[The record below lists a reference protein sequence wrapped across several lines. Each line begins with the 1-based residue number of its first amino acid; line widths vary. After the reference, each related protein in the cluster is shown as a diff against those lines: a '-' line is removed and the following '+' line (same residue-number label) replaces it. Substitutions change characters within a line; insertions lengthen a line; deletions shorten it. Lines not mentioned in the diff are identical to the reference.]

1 MINAGTMGLPLHFGK
16 MPAWFTERMG
26 LMGGA
31 IVESV
36 VDNYGKSEVLTR
48 MSDPNW
54 FQALGAVMGMQW
66 NSSGVT
72 AAVLGSLKRKV
83 NPKAS
88 DLGLYILG
96 GKGKNGWSVPNQLK
110 RLSDKHSLDGDSL
123 MKSSRLTSRVDN
135 NAVQD
140 GYNLYQQYFILSDE
154 GEWTSI
160 TQGMNGN
167 TRRARRYHWHS
178 PTVRSFVDAPHTGIV
193 GEKGKPVLNLTDSK
207 ADMLR
212 TNMVELTKEKP
223 ADILDTYRG
232 MVMPNRHDVREEDVN
247 MVRLGSVLNMAYN
260 RDIDNFEDLV
270 MMQGVGA
277 KTLKSLAMVS
287 EVVHGDASRFEDP
300 ARFSF
305 AVGGKDGRPHP
316 IDTKAMDETIDM
328 LQSSVEKS
336 KMGDKDKSKA
346 IKRLHRACV
355 ENEKGASPIS
365 FLEDLMDYEWDY
377 AERNGGK
384 TFLGDVK
391 QGVTRAIMDTQ
402 NSLLYGKD
410 QNSKTSTH

>member
-1 MINAGTMGLPLHFGK
+1 MINAGSMGLPLHFGK
-16 MPAWFTERMG
+16 MPSWFTERMG
-26 LMGGA
+26 LMGNA

-72 AAVLGSLKRKV
+72 AAVLGSLKPQI
-83 NPKAS
+83 NPKAN

-96 GKGKNGWSVPNQLK
+96 GKGKYGWSVPNQV
-110 RLSDKHSLDGDSL
+110 RRISDKHNLNGDDL
-123 MKSSRLTSRVDN
+123 AKSSQLTSRVDN

-140 GYNLYQQYFILSDE
+140 GYNLYQQYFIVTDE

-160 TQGMNGN
+160 TQGMNKN

-178 PTVRSFVDAPHTGIV
+178 PTVKSFVETPHTGIV
-193 GEKGKPVLNLTDSK
+193 GEKGQPVLNLTDSK

-212 TNMVELTKEKP
+212 TNMVGLTKEKP
-223 ADILDTYRG
+223 SEVIGHYKDI
-232 MVMPNRHDVREEDVN
+232 VMPNRHDVREEDVN
-247 MVRLGSVLNMAYN
+247 MTRLGSVLNMAYN
-260 RDIDNFEDLV
+260 SDIENFEDLV
-270 MMQGVGA
+270 MMKGVGPR
-277 KTLKSLAMVS
+277 TLKSLAMVS

-305 AVGGKDGRPHP
+305 AIGGKDGRPHP

-328 LQSSVEKS
+328 LQTSVDKS
-336 KMGDKDKSKA
+336 KLGDKDKSRA
-346 IKRLHRACV
+346 IKRLHRVCV

-365 FLEDLMDYEWDY
+365 FLEDLIEYEWDH
-377 AERNGGK
+377 AENNGGK
-384 TFLGDVK
+384 TFMGDVK
-391 QGVTRAIMDTQ
+391 KGVTRTIMNTQ
-402 NSLLYGKD
+402 NALLYGKSD
-410 QNSKTSTH
+410 TKSKH

>member
-1 MINAGTMGLPLHFGK
+1 MINAGSMGLPLHFGK
-16 MPAWFTERMG
+16 MPSWFTERMG
-26 LMGGA
+26 LMGNA

-72 AAVLGSLKRKV
+72 AAVLGSLKPQI
-83 NPKAS
+83 NPKAN

-96 GKGKNGWSVPNQLK
+96 GKGKYGWSVPNQV
-110 RLSDKHSLDGDSL
+110 RRISDKHNLNGDEL
-123 MKSSRLTSRVDN
+123 AKSSQLTSRVDN

-140 GYNLYQQYFILSDE
+140 GYNLYQQYFIVTDE

-160 TQGMNGN
+160 TQGMNKN

-178 PTVRSFVDAPHTGIV
+178 PTVKSFVETPHTGIV
-193 GEKGKPVLNLTDSK
+193 GEKGQPVLNLTDSK

-212 TNMVELTKEKP
+212 TNMVGLTKEKP
-223 ADILDTYRG
+223 SEVIGHYKDI
-232 MVMPNRHDVREEDVN
+232 VMPNRHDVREEDVN
-247 MVRLGSVLNMAYN
+247 MTRLGSVLNMAYN
-260 RDIDNFEDLV
+260 SDIENFEDLV
-270 MMQGVGA
+270 MMKGVGPR
-277 KTLKSLAMVS
+277 TLKSLAMVS

-305 AVGGKDGRPHP
+305 AIGGKDGRPHP
-316 IDTKAMDETIDM
+316 IDTKAMDETINM
-328 LQSSVEKS
+328 LQTSVDKS
-336 KMGDKDKSKA
+336 KLGDKDKSRA

-365 FLEDLMDYEWDY
+365 FLEDLIEYEWDH
-377 AERNGGK
+377 AEKNGGK
-384 TFLGDVK
+384 TFMGDVK
-391 QGVTRAIMDTQ
+391 KGVTRTIMNTQ
-402 NSLLYGKD
+402 NALLYGKSD
-410 QNSKTSTH
+410 TKSKH

>member
-16 MPAWFTERMG
+16 MPAWFTEKMG
-26 LMGGA
+26 LMGNA

-72 AAVLGSLKRKV
+72 AAVLGSLKPKV
-83 NPKAS
+83 NPKAQ
-88 DLGLYILG
+88 DIGLYILG
-96 GKGKNGWSVPNQLK
+96 GKGKYGWSVPNQVQ
-110 RLSDKHSLDGDSL
+110 RLSDKHSLNGDEL
-123 MKSSRLTSRVDN
+123 VKSSQLTRRVDN

-160 TQGMNGN
+160 TQGMNTN

-178 PTVRSFVDAPHTGIV
+178 PSVRSFVDTPHTGIV
-193 GEKGKPVLNLTDSK
+193 GKKGNPVLNLTDSK

-212 TNMVELTKEKP
+212 TNMVGLTKEKP
-223 ADILDTYRG
+223 ADVLDTYRG
-232 MVMPNRHDVREEDVN
+232 ITMPNRHDVREKDVN
-247 MVRLGSVLNMAYN
+247 MTRLGSVLNMAYN

-270 MMQGVGA
+270 MMKGVGPR
-277 KTLKSLAMVS
+277 TLKSLAMVS

-305 AVGGKDGRPHP
+305 AIGGKDGRPHP
-316 IDTKAMDETIDM
+316 IDTKAMDETIEM
-328 LQSSVEKS
+328 LQTSVDKS
-336 KMGDKDKSKA
+336 KLGDKDKSKA

-355 ENEKGASPIS
+355 DNEKGASPIS
-365 FLEDLMDYEWDY
+365 FLEDLMDFEWNH
-377 AERNGGK
+377 AEKNGGK
-384 TFLGDVK
+384 TFMGDVK
-391 QGVTRAIMDTQ
+391 KGVTRAIMNTQ
-402 NSLLYGKD
+402 NDLLYGSSTAK
-410 QNSKTSTH
+410 SKH

>member
-1 MINAGTMGLPLHFGK
+1 MGLPLHFGK
-16 MPAWFTERMG
+16 MPSWFTERMG
-26 LMGGA
+26 LMGNA

-72 AAVLGSLKRKV
+72 AAVLGSLKPQI
-83 NPKAS
+83 NPKAN

-96 GKGKNGWSVPNQLK
+96 GKGKYGWSVPNQV
-110 RLSDKHSLDGDSL
+110 RRISDKHNLNGDEL
-123 MKSSRLTSRVDN
+123 AKSSQLTSRVDN

-140 GYNLYQQYFILSDE
+140 GYNLYQQYFIVTDE

-160 TQGMNGN
+160 TQGMNKN

-178 PTVRSFVDAPHTGIV
+178 PTVKSFVETPHTGIV
-193 GEKGKPVLNLTDSK
+193 GEKGQPVLNLTDSK

-212 TNMVELTKEKP
+212 TNMVGLTKEKP
-223 ADILDTYRG
+223 SEVIGHYKDI
-232 MVMPNRHDVREEDVN
+232 VMPNRHDVREEDVN
-247 MVRLGSVLNMAYN
+247 MTRLGSVLNMAYN
-260 RDIDNFEDLV
+260 SDIENFEDLV
-270 MMQGVGA
+270 MMKGVGPR
-277 KTLKSLAMVS
+277 TLKSLAMVS

-305 AVGGKDGRPHP
+305 AIGGKDGRPHP

-328 LQSSVEKS
+328 LQTSVDKS
-336 KMGDKDKSKA
+336 KLGDKDKSRA

-365 FLEDLMDYEWDY
+365 FLEDLIEYEWDH
-377 AERNGGK
+377 AEKNGGK
-384 TFLGDVK
+384 TFMGDVK
-391 QGVTRAIMDTQ
+391 KGVTRTIMNTQ
-402 NSLLYGKD
+402 NALLYGKSD
-410 QNSKTSTH
+410 SKSKH

>member
-1 MINAGTMGLPLHFGK
+1 MINAGSMGLPLHFGK
-16 MPAWFTERMG
+16 MPSWFTERMG
-26 LMGGA
+26 LMGNA

-72 AAVLGSLKRKV
+72 AAVLGSLKPQI
-83 NPKAS
+83 NPKAN

-96 GKGKNGWSVPNQLK
+96 GKGKYGWSVPNQV
-110 RLSDKHSLDGDSL
+110 RRISDKHNLNGDEL
-123 MKSSRLTSRVDN
+123 AKSSQLTSRVDN

-140 GYNLYQQYFILSDE
+140 GYNLYQQYFIVTDE

-160 TQGMNGN
+160 TQGMNKN

-178 PTVRSFVDAPHTGIV
+178 PTVKSFVETPHTGIV
-193 GEKGKPVLNLTDSK
+193 GEKGQPILNLTDSK

-212 TNMVELTKEKP
+212 TNMVGLTKEKP
-223 ADILDTYRG
+223 SEVLGHYKDI
-232 MVMPNRHDVREEDVN
+232 VMPNRHDVREEDVN
-247 MVRLGSVLNMAYN
+247 MTRLGSVLNMAYN
-260 RDIDNFEDLV
+260 SDIDNFEDLV
-270 MMQGVGA
+270 MMKGVGPR
-277 KTLKSLAMVS
+277 TLKSLAMVS

-305 AVGGKDGRPHP
+305 AIGGKDGRPHP

-328 LQSSVEKS
+328 LQTSVDKS
-336 KMGDKDKSKA
+336 KLGDKDKSRA

-365 FLEDLMDYEWDY
+365 FLEDLIEYEWDH
-377 AERNGGK
+377 AEKNGGK
-384 TFLGDVK
+384 TFMGDVK
-391 QGVTRAIMDTQ
+391 KGVTRTIMNTQ
-402 NSLLYGKD
+402 NALLYGKSD
-410 QNSKTSTH
+410 TKSKH

>member
-1 MINAGTMGLPLHFGK
+1 MINAGSMGLPLHFGK
-16 MPAWFTERMG
+16 MPSWFTERMG
-26 LMGGA
+26 LMGNA

-72 AAVLGSLKRKV
+72 AAVLGSLKPQI
-83 NPKAS
+83 NPKAN

-96 GKGKNGWSVPNQLK
+96 GKGKYGWSVPNQV
-110 RLSDKHSLDGDSL
+110 RRISDKHNLNGKDL
-123 MKSSRLTSRVDN
+123 IKSSRLTSRVDN

-140 GYNLYQQYFILSDE
+140 GYNLYQQYFIVTDE

-160 TQGMNGN
+160 TQGMNKN

-178 PTVRSFVDAPHTGIV
+178 PTVKSFVETPHTGIV
-193 GEKGKPVLNLTDSK
+193 GEKGQPVLNLTDSK

-212 TNMVELTKEKP
+212 TNMVGLTKEKP
-223 ADILDTYRG
+223 SEVIGHYKDI
-232 MVMPNRHDVREEDVN
+232 VMPNRHDVREEDVN
-247 MVRLGSVLNMAYN
+247 MTRLGSVLNMAYN
-260 RDIDNFEDLV
+260 SDIENFEDLI
-270 MMQGVGA
+270 MMKGVGPR
-277 KTLKSLAMVS
+277 TLKSLAMVS

-305 AVGGKDGRPHP
+305 AIGGKDGRPHP

-328 LQSSVEKS
+328 LQTSVDKS
-336 KMGDKDKSKA
+336 KLGDKDKSRA

-365 FLEDLMDYEWDY
+365 FLEDLIEYEWDH
-377 AERNGGK
+377 AEKNGGK
-384 TFLGDVK
+384 TFMGDVK
-391 QGVTRAIMDTQ
+391 KGVTRTIMNTQ
-402 NSLLYGKD
+402 NALLYGKSD
-410 QNSKTSTH
+410 SKSKH